1 MNGVAERGFRTD
13 REKASSMMFEA
24 NLSSVGQRILSILDV
39 RTQQSL
45 RQVPLPETVALDA
58 FEHAIWLKN
67 RSPTRAMKN
76 KKTSWE
82 FTTGIKPDLSSEHI
96 FGSRVHVNIPPE
108 RRRKSLLNLRS
119 WPGYFVG
126 FEKTA
131 NHHGVQSD
139 EEHFSNEDSDD
150 QNQEEENHD
159 GSAEREDE
167 PELQK
172 PTQGIADGAEPES
185 EVPTDDIDNNDY
197 EIMSPNRRNSD
208 LSQASSTPSE
218 RARHEAASNNDFGT
232 GYDSDPDDLFLVHPA
247 TVLIVDKKKKAAAP
261 RNVFTTEE
269 EDQVILDNFKQYPK
283 GMNIPFTNRYEMM
296 KNSLPGRS
304 GETTRRRW
312 QRHLDPD
319 RNGKEIQAKEERDS
333 KRQRFL
339 QHLAKS
345 HLKDPDMGLD
355 DRVKTVEESTGDAT
369 NRSAIVAGIKH
380 LRAEGI
386 ISKNLHQ
393 KRTTDHLI
401 VTDLVYHDLRLSQK
415 HDLRKLTYVEL

>member
-1 MNGVAERGFRTD
+1 
-13 REKASSMMFEA
+13 
-24 NLSSVGQRILSILDV
+24 
-39 RTQQSL
+39 
-45 RQVPLPETVALDA
+45 
-58 FEHAIWLKN
+58 
-67 RSPTRAMKN
+67 MKN

-82 FTTGIKPDLSSEHI
+82 FTTGIKPDVSLEHI

-108 RRRKSLLNLRS
+108 HRRKSLLNLRS
-119 WPGYFVG
+119 WPGYSVG
-126 FEKTA
+126 FE
-131 NHHGVQSD
+131 ND
-139 EEHFSNEDSDD
+139 E
-150 QNQEEENHD
+150 NQEEENHD

-172 PTQGIADGAEPES
+172 PTQGIADDAEPES

-197 EIMSPNRRNSD
+197 EVMSPNRRNSD

-218 RARHEAASNNDFGT
+218 RARHEAANNNDFGT
-232 GYDSDPDDLFLVHPA
+232 GYDSDPDDLFLVHLA
-247 TVLIVDKKKKAAAP
+247 TVLRVDKKKKVAAP
-261 RNVFTTEE
+261 RNVFTKE

-283 GMNIPFTNRYEMM
+283 GMNIPFTNRYKMM

-304 GETTRRRW
+304 ET
-312 QRHLDPD
+312 
-319 RNGKEIQAKEERDS
+319 QAKEERDS

-339 QHLAKS
+339 QHLAES